1 MVSDTNPSTNYAGF
15 FQRKTRHS
23 LPSNNGLI
31 IPRTYK
37 EELPIVSKRQNG
49 LVQLCKQLVIP
60 RQYHSFYFNLKSE
73 SEPTASDAENDDDFG
88 DYRGEKDDEI

>member
-37 EELPIVSKRQNG
+37 EELPIVSKRRNG

-60 RQYHSFYFNLKSE
+60 RQYHYFNLKSE